1 MDNLSKE
8 QLIQDLNKAK
18 ANIDRGNHMRQVL
31 LEAITKNDVTKAGE
45 DQHAKLETVEASI
58 ASNTEIKNDIE
69 ATLAMEHKYV
79 A

>member
-8 QLIQDLNKAK
+8 QLIQALNKAK
-18 ANIDRGNHMRQVL
+18 ANIDQGNYMRQVL
-31 LEAITKNDVTKAGE
+31 LDAITKNNVTKTGE

-58 ASNTEIKNDIE
+58 ASNTEVKNDIE
-69 ATLAMEHKYV
+69 ATLAMEYKYV